1 MILRTNERMVG
12 GVMIICNP
20 LSREAKTGGS
30 LGPADQQL
38 SLVDELQA
46 REILSQAV
54 SGLPE
59 EDARMCPWTSVC
71 VSMQL
76 NAHLHVNVHTHMETF
91 SSDT

>member
-1 MILRTNERMVG
+1 MRGWWVG
-12 GVMIICNP
+12 WCTFAIPSAEKQRQEDLWG
-20 LSREAKTGGS
+20 LLTS
-30 LGPADQQL
+30 QL

-71 VSMQL
+71 VLMQL
-76 NAHLHVNVHTHMETF
+76 NAHLHVNCAHTHGNILL
-91 SSDT
+91 